1 MGHVDAALL
10 QSYKK
15 IFFAKDIF
23 VLAISECFVTPERLY
38 FSMASSGKKAH
49 FFKKKEREVNIIYKL
64 QKNFCEHFFENTC
77 GGVLNSEF

>member
-23 VLAISECFVTPERLY
+23 VLDISECFVTPERLY
-38 FSMASSGKKAH
+38 FSMASSGKKH
-49 FFKKKEREVNIIYKL
+49 IFFKKRKEK
-64 QKNFCEHFFENTC
+64 
-77 GGVLNSEF
+77 

>member
-15 IFFAKDIF
+15 IFFAKGIF

-38 FSMASSGKKAH
+38 FSMASSGKKH
-49 FFKKKEREVNIIYKL
+49 IFFKKRKEKWTLFTSCKKTFVNIFSKTPVVEY
-64 QKNFCEHFFENTC
+64 
-77 GGVLNSEF
+77 

>member
-23 VLAISECFVTPERLY
+23 VLAISECFVAPERLY

-49 FFKKKEREVNIIYKL
+49 FF
-64 QKNFCEHFFENTC
+64 
-77 GGVLNSEF
+77 